1 MLIAFPDD
9 DEPCGRV
16 ADILREAQRCSV
28 AARSTPRCSIKNIS
42 GWNWPGRKYKLD
54 ERWALTIA
62 ALLCVTP

>member
-1 MLIAFPDD
+1 MLPVRKAL
-9 DEPCGRV
+9 E
-16 ADILREAQRCSV
+16 
-28 AARSTPRCSIKNIS
+28 TIKNIS